1 MFAATF
7 PRGARALPAAFAVV
21 VCAGLVAP
29 AALGRVGASSG
40 RDRLAARVMRL
51 DPGALI
57 GGNTQVAT
65 AAGARLFGVPRRVN
79 FMIALGPR
87 ERIVGG
93 ARHDELGARG
103 AAAARIYGAGGNDLI
118 HGGGRDQRL
127 AGGLGNDLIIGGAG
141 RDRLRGGPGNDRLV
155 DKRGPTTVRPGP
167 GRNEVDVAD
176 GQGDDRVLCRAGAR
190 DRVKADR
197 GDRLGSGCRQH
208 GSRVLYR
215 SAPTAAP
222 PLAQAA
228 YTGAGTNAN
237 PYSAPCDVPEVDCTV
252 STFAGRILDHYMSNE
267 YVPAYQCPADHPYLL
282 RQNYAPFGTDLIL
295 GVEIS
300 NLENVGVSISG
311 SLEVNTGQP
320 PPFDDAAAGT
330 ATGYPFSSAT
340 NWAVPSSTQA
350 YQVVLHCTSDLNHG
364 YVG

>member
-1 MFAATF
+1 MFAAAF
-7 PRGARALPAAFAVV
+7 PRGARMLPAAFAVV

-29 AALGRVGASSG
+29 AALGRAGASSG

-127 AGGLGNDLIIGGAG
+127 AGGLGNDLIYGGAG
-141 RDRLRGGPGNDRLV
+141 RDRLRGGPGNDRLI

-222 PLAQAA
+222 LAQAA

-237 PYSAPCDVPEVDCTV
+237 PYTAPCDVPEVDCTV
-252 STFAGRILDHYMSNE
+252 STFAGRILNHYMSNE
-267 YVPAYQCPADHPYLL
+267 YVPAYQCPLDHAYLL
-282 RQNYAPFGTDLIL
+282 NKNYAPFGTSLPE
-295 GVEIS
+295 GVEIF
-300 NLENVGVSISG
+300 NLGNVGVSI
-311 SLEVNTGQP
+311 TGAQSRYASDGKP
-320 PPFDDAAAGT
+320 YPVGT
-330 ATGYPFSSAT
+330 LTGFPSSSAT

-350 YQVVLHCTSDLNHG
+350 YQVILHCTSDLSHSIPA
-364 YVG
+364 